1 MKSHYCSFR
10 PPPVPGIE
18 IRLPGWWEVGR
29 QSRLKIATVTPGGHE
44 REVHYNTSGLKQY
57 HRLEAFWVERT
68 SFLKHPC
75 ITHELVL
82 NVCVRDI
89 LNRR

>member
-29 QSRLKIATVTPGGHE
+29 QSRLKIATVTPGGRE
-44 REVHYNTSGLKQY
+44 REVHLQSQTVSSSGGLLGGAYIVFKAPL
-57 HRLEAFWVERT
+57 HHL
-68 SFLKHPC
+68 
-75 ITHELVL
+75 ELVL
-82 NVCVRDI
+82 NVCFRDI
-89 LNRR
+89 SNRR